1 MTGFNE
7 VTQLNQSTNANQ
19 SRALAPEREAN
30 ADDVARFNE
39 ALTKQDPK
47 KQAESNQAEPNRLQG
62 SEPNLGTA
70 FEQPAALSSKGQA
83 LENGLPQGSA
93 SELSSIFSA
102 LMSKQ
107 PDQAVTNP
115 INASSNGPTNA
126 ALTEAQQQLSSGIVD
141 RILVADSSLG
151 QGSEVRLFL
160 GASVAPLD
168 GVEIT
173 LRRNLEGMLAVE
185 LNSQNHKQFQK
196 LVELRPALVEALE
209 EHEHSPVTI
218 ILNQQGDHSENE
230 RRFNEQ
236 LYS

>member
-7 VTQLNQSTNANQ
+7 VTRLNQSSTANQ
-19 SRALAPEREAN
+19 SHDIAPGQEAN

-39 ALTKQDPK
+39 ALTKQAPQ
-47 KQAESNQAEPNRLQG
+47 KQAETKQAEPSRPQG
-62 SEPNLGTA
+62 AGPNSGSAL
-70 FEQPAALSSKGQA
+70 EQPADLSHKGQA
-83 LENGLPQGSA
+83 LESSLPQGSA
-93 SELSSIFSA
+93 SELGSIFSA

-107 PDQAVTNP
+107 PDQAVT
-115 INASSNGPTNA
+115 SSISAPNSGPTNA

-151 QGSEVRLFL
+151 QGSEVRLLL

-209 EHEHSPVTI
+209 EHEQSPVTI
-218 ILNQQGDHSENE
+218 ILNNQGDHSQNE
-230 RRFNEQ
+230 QRFNEQ
-236 LYS
+236 LHS